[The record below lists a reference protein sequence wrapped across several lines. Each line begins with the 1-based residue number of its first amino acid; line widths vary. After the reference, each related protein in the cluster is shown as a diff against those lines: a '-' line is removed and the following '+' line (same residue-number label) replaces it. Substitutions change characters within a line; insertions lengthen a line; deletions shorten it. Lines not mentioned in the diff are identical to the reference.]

1 MEDEEDEEDEE
12 DDEDEEDE
20 EDDEDDEDDAVVVV
34 RAPPS
39 STTFC
44 NSCTTDTRFS
54 STVSSANTSFPLTV
68 NWFSTTVSVA
78 ALPR

>member
-1 MEDEEDEEDEE
+1 MEDVEDEEEDEEDEE
-12 DDEDEEDE
+12 DDE
-20 EDDEDDEDDAVVVV
+20 EDDVVV